1 MIELGKE
8 TERVILVGVSLT
20 EQEDTRKSLDELKE
34 LASTAGAE
42 TVGTVIQSRDQVY
55 PGTYVGKGK
64 IDEIK
69 DLLWELNATGI
80 ICDDELSPVQM
91 KNLQDELDT
100 KVMDRTLV
108 ILDIFAGRASTSEG
122 KIQVELAQLKYRQS
136 RLTGFGTAMSRLGG
150 GIGTRGPGEKK
161 LEMDRRLIKSR
172 IAQLNREL
180 KDVKRHREV
189 TREQRSRNHIPV
201 AAIVGYTNAG
211 KSTLLNTLTGA
222 DILAED
228 QLFATLD
235 PTTRERKLPSG
246 QEILLTDTVGFINK
260 LPHHLIDAFR
270 STLEE
275 AKFADLILHVV
286 DAANEQMDQQMY
298 TVYETLNNLGVT
310 DKPVITVFNKQDRP
324 GFDGMARDFRADA
337 VVRISAKTGEG
348 IQELLETIEA
358 VLRQQKIF
366 VENLYSYREAAKI
379 QLIRKFG
386 ELKSEEYRED
396 GIYVQAYVPVEI
408 YENVKVS
415 RGDS

>member
-8 TERVILVGVSLT
+8 TERMILVGVSLT
-20 EQEDTRKSLDELKE
+20 EQEDTRKSLDELKD

-42 TVGTVIQSRDQVY
+42 TVGTVIQSRDQVH

>member
-8 TERVILVGVSLT
+8 TERVILVGVNLT

-42 TVGTVIQSRDQVY
+42 TVGTVIQSRDQVH